1 MKSASK
7 FEIAAARLWNVLN
20 EGKSFHPVFVL
31 GTFLLLHL
39 TDLFSGE
46 FWVRSLPALALTLP
60 LVLLFIRYDFP
71 LKLRRALWVF
81 LLVFVI
87 LFRFVD
93 FGALALALGLYV
105 FFTVFFW
112 GTFYYHLRTGA
123 PKTNFVRFW
132 KLVLENP
139 DSTSGNFQEQVPKAL
154 LALFALEYLISEPVS
169 GGRVALVLGFTAALA
184 VASYLLHRWF
194 FDWKPVYPAEPT
206 REVNE
211 GEPLARRVI
220 VVVIDGCRLD
230 RFHEAE
236 KPYLERKMA
245 EGTRYTTVETTYPAR
260 TVVCFSSM
268 FTGAAPERHGITS
281 NLVLKLGLRVES
293 IFGALRRADKKGRLV
308 GIAHLI
314 DAFGDDVA
322 SVTSVAHNDK
332 IDHNLIAA
340 ARRELSEH
348 DPELLVLQLL
358 AVDQNGHVRGTYY
371 PEYVER
377 IEITD
382 RLIEEFMD
390 WCGDNGY
397 LDDETAV
404 ILMADHGQGIGIGA
418 HGHLSEGERHVPFAL
433 WGSGV
438 AEGQVVEEPA
448 SILDLAPTISYL
460 LGVEPPRGST
470 GRVLK
475 KALAEKGEA

>member
-1 MKSASK
+1 MRAASR
-7 FEIAAARLWNVLN
+7 FEIVAARVWNVLN

-31 GTFLLLHL
+31 GTFLLLHVSQWL
-39 TDLFSGE
+39 DGD
-46 FWVRSLPALALTLP
+46 FWARALPAIGLAVP
-60 LVLLFIRYDFP
+60 LVATFVRYDFP
-71 LKLRRALWVF
+71 LRLRWALWGF
-81 LLVFVI
+81 LGLFVLV
-87 LFRFVD
+87 FRFVD
-93 FGALALALGLYV
+93 VGALLLVLGLYV

-112 GTFYYHLRTGA
+112 GTLYYHLRTGA

-132 KLVLENP
+132 RLVLENP
-139 DSTSGNFQEQVPKAL
+139 DSTSGNFLEQVPKAL
-154 LALFALEYLISEPVS
+154 LALVTLEYL
-169 GGRVALVLGFTAALA
+169 VAQPLSLRRAGLVLGFAAA
-184 VASYLLHRWF
+184 VGVASYLVHRLF
-194 FDWKPVYPAEPT
+194 FDWKPEYPREPT
-206 REVNE
+206 RDVNR

-220 VVVIDGCRLD
+220 VVVIDGCRRD

-245 EGTRYTTVETTYPAR
+245 AGTIFESVETVYPAR

-268 FTGAAPERHGITS
+268 FTGAPPETHGITS
-281 NLVLKLGLRVES
+281 NLVLKLGLEVES
-293 IFGALRRADKKGRLV
+293 VFDSLRKFGKKGRLV

-340 ARRELSEH
+340 ARREIEEH
-348 DPELLVLQLL
+348 DPDLLVLQLL

-382 RLIEEFMD
+382 RLIEEFMG
-390 WCGDNGY
+390 WCEDRGY
-397 LDDETAV
+397 LEDAAV
-404 ILMADHGQGIGIGA
+404 IVMADHGQGRGIGA
-418 HGHLSEGERHVPFAL
+418 HGHLSEGERFVPFAM

-438 AEGQVVEEPA
+438 AEGRVVKDPR
-448 SILDLAPTISYL
+448 SVLDLAPTICYL
-460 LGVEPPRGST
+460 LGVEPPDGSV
-470 GRVLK
+470 GRVLEEALE
-475 KALAEKGEA
+475 KAP

>member
-1 MKSASK
+1 MKAASK

-39 TDLFSGE
+39 AELLDAA
-46 FWVRSLPALALTLP
+46 FWVRALPALVLTAP
-60 LVLLFIRYDFP
+60 LVVLFVRYDFP
-71 LKLRRALWVF
+71 LKLRVSLWVF
-81 LLVFVI
+81 LAAFVAV
-87 LFRFVD
+87 FRFVD

-112 GTFYYHLRTGA
+112 GTLYYHLRTGA
-123 PKTNFVRFW
+123 PKTNFLRFW
-132 KLVLENP
+132 RLVLENP
-139 DSTSGNFQEQVPKAL
+139 DSTSGNFLEQIPKAL
-154 LALFALEYLISEPVS
+154 IALFTLEYLVSEPL
-169 GGRVALVLGFTAALA
+169 GIGRATLVLGFTAGLA
-184 VASYLLHRWF
+184 VASYLIHKKF
-194 FDWKPVYPAEPT
+194 FKWKPVYPSEPT
-206 REVNE
+206 RDVNR
-211 GEPLARRVI
+211 GEPLAKRVI

-230 RFHEAE
+230 RFHEAQ
-236 KPYLERKMA
+236 KPYLERMMSG
-245 EGTRYTTVETTYPAR
+245 GTVYESVETTYPAR

-268 FTGAAPERHGITS
+268 FTGAAPEKHGITS
-281 NLVLKLGLRVES
+281 NLVLEFGLKVES
-293 IFGALRRADKKGRLV
+293 IFDSLRRVGKGGRLV

-332 IDHNLIAA
+332 IDQNLIAA
-340 ARRELSEH
+340 AKRELETH

-377 IEITD
+377 IETTD
-382 RLIEEFMD
+382 GLIEEFMD
-390 WCGDNGY
+390 RCKSHGY

-404 ILMADHGQGIGIGA
+404 VLMADHGQGRGIGA
-418 HGHLSEGERHVPFAL
+418 HGHLSEGERFVPFAM

-438 AEGQVVEEPA
+438 AENKIVTEPA

-475 KALAEKGEA
+475 DAFEDRS

>member
-1 MKSASK
+1 MKPASR
-7 FEIAAARLWNVLN
+7 FEIVAARLWNVLN

-31 GTFLLLHL
+31 GTFLLLHVFQL
-39 TDLFSGE
+39 GSAG
-46 FWVRSLPALALTLP
+46 FWGRALPALLLAAP
-60 LVLLFIRYDFP
+60 LVLLFVHYDFP
-71 LKLRRALWVF
+71 LKLRWVLWSF
-81 LLVFVI
+81 LAMFVLI
-87 LFRFVD
+87 FRFLD
-93 FGALALALGLYV
+93 PGALLLAFGLYV

-139 DSTSGNFQEQVPKAL
+139 DSTSGNFLEQMPKAL
-154 LALFALEYLISEPVS
+154 LVLFTLEYLVAEPLTA
-169 GGRVALVLGFTAALA
+169 GRVGLVLGFTVALA
-184 VASYLLHRWF
+184 IASYLIHYFF
-194 FDWKPVYPAEPT
+194 FDWKPVYPTEPT
-206 REVNE
+206 RDVKR
-211 GEPLARRVI
+211 GEALAKRVI
-220 VVVIDGCRLD
+220 VVVIDGCRRD

-236 KPYLERKMA
+236 KPYLEKMMA
-245 EGTRYTTVETTYPAR
+245 GGTVYDTVETTYPAR

-268 FTGAAPERHGITS
+268 FTGAAPEKHGITS
-281 NLVLKLGLRVES
+281 NLVLKLGLKVES
-293 IFGALRRADKKGRLV
+293 IFDSLRRAGKRGRLV

-332 IDHNLIAA
+332 IDQNLIAA
-340 ARRELSEH
+340 AKRELEEH

-382 RLIEEFMD
+382 RLIEDFMQ
-390 WCGDNGY
+390 WCEKHGY
-397 LDDETAV
+397 LDEETAV
-404 ILMADHGQGIGIGA
+404 ILMADHGQGRGIGA
-418 HGHLSEGERHVPFAL
+418 HGHLSEGERHVPFAM
-433 WGSGV
+433 WGSGTTK
-438 AEGQVVEEPA
+438 GQTIEKPA

-460 LGVEPPRGST
+460 LGVEPPKDST

-475 KALAEKGEA
+475 DSLEDY

>member
-7 FEIAAARLWNVLN
+7 FEIAAARCWNVLN

-31 GTFLLLHL
+31 GTFLVLHL
-39 TDLFSGE
+39 TDLANVG
-46 FWVRSLPALALTLP
+46 FWGRALPALALTVP
-60 LVLLFIRYDFP
+60 LILIFVRYDFP

-81 LLVFVI
+81 LLAFVI
-87 LFRFVD
+87 LFRFLD
-93 FGALALALGLYV
+93 FGALALVLGLYI

-123 PKTNFVRFW
+123 PKTNFIRFW

-139 DSTSGNFQEQVPKAL
+139 DSTSGNFQEQIPKAL
-154 LALFALEYLISEPVS
+154 LALFTLEYLVSES
-169 GGRVALVLGFTAALA
+169 LSSGRVALVLGFTAVLALS
-184 VASYLLHRWF
+184 SYLVHRRF
-194 FDWKPVYPAEPT
+194 FDWKPVYPSELT
-206 REVNE
+206 REVN
-211 GEPLARRVI
+211 GDEPLAKRVI

-236 KPYLERKMA
+236 KPYLERRMA
-245 EGTRYTTVETTYPAR
+245 EGTRYASVETTYPAR

-293 IFGALRRADKKGRLV
+293 IFEALRRAGKSGRLV

-340 ARRELSEH
+340 ARRELTEY

-382 RLIEEFMD
+382 RLIEEFMN
-390 WCGDNGY
+390 WCREKGY
-397 LDDETAV
+397 LDENTAV

-418 HGHLSEGERHVPFAL
+418 HGHLSEGERYVPFAM
-433 WGSGV
+433 WGSGI
-438 AEGQVVEEPA
+438 AEGKVVEEPA

-475 KALAEKGEA
+475 SALAERTDA